1 MKELHPD
8 QISPWVR
15 YAAVVTRHKS
25 YPQFLSAYDYRL
37 FYCLDGHFKILFSE
51 SAAEMSPGTLVIFP
65 PGTPYRLEVDNA
77 EGTRFVLLNF
87 DFDMDAYHIPPPPT
101 HDIKAFDSRNIIS
114 KSCCAPFDDIFYLP
128 ASFSLKEFLLELCKE
143 EIQAEPW
150 SRGCTGGI
158 LKFVLLRAM
167 RLQRTDADPAAGNIC
182 QQVMDYVETNFRN
195 SLTNISVATHFGYHP
210 YYLSSL
216 FVRQHGITL
225 HQYIITVRLR
235 KARQM
240 LLDTGI
246 PLRELAEQC
255 GFSNQSYFSESFK
268 AAYGITPTQYRKQS
282 I

>member
-1 MKELHPD
+1 MKKLLPE

-15 YAAVVTRHKS
+15 YAAVTTRYKS
-25 YPQFLSAYDYRL
+25 YPQFLRAYDYRL
-37 FYCLDGHFKILFSE
+37 FYCLSGSFKILFSQKTE
-51 SAAEMSPGTLVIFP
+51 ELRPGTLVIFP
-65 PGTPYRLEVDNA
+65 PGISYRLEIDSP
-77 EGTRFVLLNF
+77 EGSRFVLLNF
-87 DFDMDAYHIPPPPT
+87 DFESDGAHIPPPPT
-101 HDIKAFDSRNIIS
+101 HEVKQFRPENILS
-114 KSCCAPFDDIFYLP
+114 TSCCPPFEDIFCLS
-128 ASFSLKEFLLELCKE
+128 AALSLEEMLLELCRE
-143 EIQAEPW
+143 ELQGESW
-150 SRGCTGGI
+150 SRGCTGAI
-158 LKFVLLRAM
+158 LKLVLLHAM
-167 RLQRTDADPAAGNIC
+167 RLQHTSADSAGGNIC
-182 QQVMDYVETNFRN
+182 RQVMDYVEANYQ
-195 SLTNISVATHFGYHP
+195 SPLSNISVATHFGYHP

-268 AAYGITPTQYRKQS
+268 AAYGITPTQYRKQG